1 MVAIT
6 LKPWSGLGRYPRV
19 LTIAGTDPTG
29 GAGLHADLR
38 TFAAL
43 KAYGMGVVTSIVAQ
57 NTTGVRT
64 FELVS
69 PELIQAQLQAVSDD
83 VQIDAVKIGMLG
95 GVDQIRAVSDWV
107 KNSGVRPVVVDP
119 VMVATSGDLLFDGE
133 VVADLI
139 EFCRLADLITPN
151 LGELGVMVGAQRATT
166 WEQAQEQAIALVKEL
181 DTAVLLKGGHFAS
194 ADSRDALVVPGVLD
208 FAGKPSE
215 PRVVSQLL
223 SSRVETKN
231 THGTGCSLSAA
242 LAALYPRYGE
252 WAEVFPIAKA
262 WLWQAINEADGLQVG
277 AGNGPIDHLAM
288 DVSLPE

>member
-1 MVAIT
+1 MATIT
-6 LKPWSGLGRYPRV
+6 LKSWTGLGRYPRV

-57 NTTGVRT
+57 NTKGVRE

-83 VQIDAVKIGMLG
+83 VQIDAVKVGMLG
-95 GVDQIRAVSDWV
+95 GSEQIRAVSDWV
-107 KNSGVRPVVVDP
+107 KSSGVCPVVVDP

-139 EFCRLADLITPN
+139 EFCRLADVITPN
-151 LGELGVMVGAQRATT
+151 LGELAVMVGAKRATT
-166 WEQAQEQAIALVKEL
+166 WDQAQDQAMNLVQEL
-181 DTAVLLKGGHFAS
+181 GTAVLLKGGHFTS
-194 ADSRDALVVPGVLD
+194 IDAKDAFIAPGELD
-208 FAGKPSE
+208 VAGKTSA

-223 SSRVETKN
+223 SPRVETRN

-242 LAALYPRYGE
+242 LAALYPRYGQ

-262 WLWQAINEADGLQVG
+262 WLWQAISQADELQVG
-277 AGNGPIDHLAM
+277 LGNGPIDHLAM
-288 DVSLPE
+288 DVSLPG